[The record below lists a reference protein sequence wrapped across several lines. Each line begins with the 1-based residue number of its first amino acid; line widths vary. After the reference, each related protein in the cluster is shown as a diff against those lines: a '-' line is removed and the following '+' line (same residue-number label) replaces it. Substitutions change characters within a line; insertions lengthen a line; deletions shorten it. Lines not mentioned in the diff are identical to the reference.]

1 MLGKNIDTYEIT
13 QEVGRGSAAT
23 VYVARQQPVGRYVA
37 IKMFDHLTPDSTARL
52 TQLFD
57 QIESLDH
64 VNILPLYASGQSDER
79 LYWVMRYL
87 STGSL
92 RTRSRAAPEQIDRW
106 VAQIASALDYAHQHS
121 LIHGNLKPS
130 NVLLD
135 HAGNAFVCDFGVAQI
150 VGPSSDAYPLP
161 EQRREFT
168 PDVRSDV
175 YALGALTYE
184 LVTNRAPVRAS
195 PHGDDQ
201 PNRPG
206 GLPPLPS
213 SFNAKLT
220 PGVDAA
226 IMKAL
231 SIEPAKRYA
240 SAQEFAEAYAQ
251 ARESAQVAQPGAE
264 KQPRDQ
270 KEAAAARHAGAQPS
284 TARTIPRAQVSVDR
298 RWIAG
303 RIVGL
308 LILIGLIGLLSSQSS
323 TTLAPATDMPTAI
336 ATTLS
341 VMPTASPVPTTLPTS
356 RPSLAPTPT
365 ISASA
370 IIFVTP
376 TITPSPSATRA
387 PATVRAVPTPVITL
401 PVSIEPLSLLIPRR
415 ESQTQLALLFST
427 HIRPE
432 NAGPIGLLSIS
443 IPPIEPLV
451 VNRQL
456 AQVGSGE
463 QTLAASIAI
472 NCNLLP
478 EPIETRQLLL
488 IIRNPQGSV
497 IYAQALDYI
506 KTWCQ

>member
-1 MLGKNIDTYEIT
+1 MLGKNIDGYEIT

-57 QIESLDH
+57 QIDALDH
-64 VNILPLYASGQSDER
+64 INILPLYASGQSDER

-195 PHGDDQ
+195 PRGDDQ
-201 PNRPG
+201 PDRQS

-213 SFNAKLT
+213 SINANLS

-231 SIEPAKRYA
+231 SIDPAQRYA
-240 SAQEFAEAYAQ
+240 SAQEFAEVYAQ
-251 ARESAQVAQPGAE
+251 ARESARTEHPGAE
-264 KQPRDQ
+264 KQALDQ
-270 KEAAAARHAGAQPS
+270 KEAAAARRSGAQRS
-284 TARTIPRAQVSVDR
+284 TNRTIPRARASVDR

-303 RIVGL
+303 GIVGL
-308 LILIGLIGLLSSQSS
+308 LIMIGLIGLLSSQSS
-323 TTLAPATDMPTAI
+323 TTLAPATNTPTAI

-341 VMPTASPVPTTLPTS
+341 VIPTASPVPTTVPTS
-356 RPSLAPTPT
+356 QPSLTPTPT

-370 IIFVTP
+370 IISVTP
-376 TITPSPSATRA
+376 TIQPSPAPTRA
-387 PATVRAVPTPVITL
+387 LATVRAVTTPVVTL
-401 PVSIEPLSLLIPRR
+401 PVSIEPLSLLMPRR

-427 HIRPE
+427 HIRPD

-451 VNRQL
+451 VDRQL

-463 QTLAASIAI
+463 QTLAASIGI

-488 IIRNPQGSV
+488 IIRNTQGSV

-506 KTWCQ
+506 KRWCQ